1 MDKKPEW
8 LEGRDTV
15 EDELEDTLEKPPF
28 DTWKILR
35 GQTRGKA
42 SMFAKTVQSTMTTT
56 GKFKDIIKIKDKS

>member
-8 LEGRDTV
+8 EEGRDTV

-35 GQTRGKA
+35 G
-42 SMFAKTVQSTMTTT
+42 
-56 GKFKDIIKIKDKS
+56 